1 MLNGDFF
8 EIVVVLL
15 FRGGRTVVLT
25 KVVVLTKAVV
35 LATAAK
41 DSKGGRCSSSGSED
55 SKTDSGK
62 DGQ

>member
-25 KVVVLTKAVV
+25 KVVVLIAKAVV
-35 LATAAK
+35 LVAKAVILVVAAAAK
-41 DSKGGRCSSSGSED
+41 ETKGG
-55 SKTDSGK
+55 
-62 DGQ
+62 